1 MERHGTLVVATD
13 LSPGGAR
20 AVDLAVLVARD
31 LDAPIRLV
39 HAADRGPPAAISRDA
54 SPAERALRDRLRK
67 RVEAAQRRLEEERQR
82 VARQGVS
89 VVAALLDGRP
99 WEAIVEDA
107 DRVGAGMLVIGPH
120 GQGGPAEILRS
131 AALEWLLGVTADRV
145 IRYASCPVLVA
156 SNLGPMTSLRGRPW
170 VVAVDFET
178 PSREALTLA
187 ISLARG
193 CDAKVFGVH
202 VLPSLPPLAADAH
215 EGEPAGAGWDPT
227 LEENDARSQLRAFV
241 AAACAEVPGAP
252 PVEVRV
258 TRGDPADDV
267 VTVAE
272 SLGAAL
278 LVIGTHGRKGL
289 SHALLGS
296 VAERVLRRAKVP
308 VLSVRPRPA

>member
-1 MERHGTLVVATD
+1 MLLLIR
-13 LSPGGAR
+13 
-20 AVDLAVLVARD
+20 
-31 LDAPIRLV
+31 RLV
-39 HAADRGPPAAISRDA
+39 LAGLCAAALGLTGCQTYTSQTAERDA
-54 SPAERALRDRLRK
+54 AVRNGNFAFA
-67 RVEAAQRRLEEERQR
+67 AAQADKDAEKNKDGKDGIVYRLE
-82 VARQGVS
+82 QG
-89 VVAALLDGRP
+89 A
-99 WEAIVEDA
+99 
-107 DRVGAGMLVIGPH
+107 
-120 GQGGPAEILRS
+120 ILRS

-156 SNLGPMTSLRGRPW
+156 PNLGPMTSLRGRPW
-170 VVAVDFET
+170 VVAVDFEA

-215 EGEPAGAGWDPT
+215 EGEPDGAAWDPT
-227 LEENDARSQLRAFV
+227 VEEQDAQAQLRAFV

-252 PVEVRV
+252 PVDVRV